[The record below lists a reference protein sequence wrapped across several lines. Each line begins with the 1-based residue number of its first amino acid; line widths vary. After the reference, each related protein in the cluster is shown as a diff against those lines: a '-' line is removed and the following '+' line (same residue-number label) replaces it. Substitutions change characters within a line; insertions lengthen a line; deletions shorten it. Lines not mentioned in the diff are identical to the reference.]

1 MIALTQEEKFEFK
14 LLELK
19 RVAHTRAGGKRI
31 RFRAVVVTGNKKGK
45 VGVGIASGSD
55 VAQAVEKALYQAKK
69 NIMEIP
75 IIDGTIPHETY
86 GKFGS
91 AKVLLKPQ
99 KKGRGLVAGGVVR
112 TICQLAGIEDISSKI
127 LGRTSNAYNNAMA
140 ALRAFSKLK
149 KGKPK

>member
-149 KGKPK
+149 KEKPK